1 MPVLQLTVETRDP
14 ERIEAACFEAGAT
27 SVTLLDAA
35 DSPILEPAPGT
46 TPLWP
51 SVRVVAHFA
60 PQADRYAIGACLD
73 AASPGASAAARFE
86 VIADRAWEREWLKDF
101 RPMRFGAR
109 LWVCP
114 QGQVPDDPRA
124 VVIDLDPGLAFGT
137 GTHETTALCLTWLEC
152 TELFGL
158 DVIDYGCGSG
168 ILAIAALKLGAHS
181 AIGVDLDP
189 QALIAT
195 RDNAARNGVEVEA
208 LLPEAALPPC
218 DLLLANILAEPLIA
232 LAPRFASL
240 VRPRGGVLLSGIL
253 GAQADAVASAFAP
266 WFDMRTFATRNDW
279 VCLEGARIAR
289 DPVAL
294 DGGAAPATG
303 VR

>member
-1 MPVLQLTVETRDP
+1 MPVLQLTVETRAP
-14 ERIEAACFEAGAT
+14 ETIEAACFEAGAT

-35 DSPILEPAPGT
+35 DVPILEPAPGS

-51 SVRVVAHFA
+51 TVRLVAHF
-60 PQADRYAIGACLD
+60 PPDADRAAIGKCLES
-73 AASPGASAAARFE
+73 ASAGASAAARFE
-86 VIADRAWEREWLKDF
+86 LIADRAWEREWLKDF
-101 RPMRFGAR
+101 RPMRFGAH

-114 QGQVPDDPRA
+114 QGQSPDDPRA
-124 VVIDLDPGLAFGT
+124 IVVDLDPGLAFGT
-137 GTHETTALCLTWLEC
+137 GTHETTALCLTWLERA
-152 TELFGL
+152 ELCGL

-181 AIGVDLDP
+181 AMGVDLDP

-195 RDNAARNGVEVEA
+195 RDNSVRNGVVVEA
-208 LLPEAALPPC
+208 VLPDAPLPPC

-266 WFDMRTFATRNDW
+266 WFDMRTCATRNDW
-279 VCLEGARIAR
+279 VCLEGARNEGPRASLR
-289 DPVAL
+289 
-294 DGGAAPATG
+294 GAGAE